1 MKRER
6 QIEQMEGARERL
18 DRRAR
23 ELLDSPAGKE
33 TVRAHA
39 AKLQEIK
46 ALKGKGSGKRA
57 RA

>member
-6 QIEQMEGARERL
+6 QVEQMEGARERL

-23 ELLDSPAGKE
+23 ELLESLEGKE

-39 AKLQEIK
+39 TKLKEVK
-46 ALKGKGSGKRA
+46 ASKGKADKRA

>member
-23 ELLDSPAGKE
+23 ELLESPEGKA
-33 TVRAHA
+33 TLRAHA
-39 AKLQEIK
+39 SKLKEAK
-46 ALKGKGSGKRA
+46 ASKGKTDKRA